1 MYKTLAGTIK
11 EGITNISFA
20 IILMSG
26 FILFILFIEHCDNK
40 SLQKHGGYNA
50 QAKAEIIDIII
61 RKGFDKY
68 RVRFKHG
75 FGTVETSV
83 HQKIEGLSEGD
94 SIIIVF
100 NHNYPETWAKM
111 AEDQEH

>member
-11 EGITNISFA
+11 EGIINFSFA
-20 IILMSG
+20 ITLMV
-26 FILFILFIEHCDNK
+26 LFVLFVLVIEHCDNK

-50 QAKAEIIDIII
+50 EAKAEIIDIDI

-83 HQKIEGLSEGD
+83 YQKIEGLSEGD
-94 SIIIVF
+94 SIIILF

-111 AEDQEH
+111 ADDQRN